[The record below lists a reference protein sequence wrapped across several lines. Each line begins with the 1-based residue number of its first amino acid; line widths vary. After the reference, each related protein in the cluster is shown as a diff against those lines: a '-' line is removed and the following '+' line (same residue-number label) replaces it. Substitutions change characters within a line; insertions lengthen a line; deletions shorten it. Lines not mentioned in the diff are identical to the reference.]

1 MTERLRELN
10 FEELKKLYAGRMQN
24 DFPLAE
30 IKPLELLEKQY
41 KKGQCKAYEL
51 ICGGEPKAYAVFQI
65 PDEGGRVA
73 FGLSCGDFVGK
84 RKGLRKQDAFG
95 NKNRFACRRGYA

>member
-30 IKPLELLEKQY
+30 IKPATDSKSDGSADTDKMFFDSETISSQLFFKVPRAKLKTPSTDTVSRFSMTLLT
-41 KKGQCKAYEL
+41 A
-51 ICGGEPKAYAVFQI
+51 GGSPETSK
-65 PDEGGRVA
+65 
-73 FGLSCGDFVGK
+73 
-84 RKGLRKQDAFG
+84 
-95 NKNRFACRRGYA
+95 

>member
-41 KKGQCKAYEL
+41 KKGQCKA
-51 ICGGEPKAYAVFQI
+51 
-65 PDEGGRVA
+65 
-73 FGLSCGDFVGK
+73 
-84 RKGLRKQDAFG
+84 
-95 NKNRFACRRGYA
+95 